1 LTIEFTQHARTR
13 MRERGIS
20 EAEVLYTLAAPILTV
35 EAQNGRVEAR
45 GWIGRN
51 GRRLLLRV
59 ICEQGVVVTVITVM
73 ATSKCIKYGVLP

>member
-1 LTIEFTQHARTR
+1 

-59 ICEQGVVVTVITVM
+59 ICE
-73 ATSKCIKYGVLP
+73 